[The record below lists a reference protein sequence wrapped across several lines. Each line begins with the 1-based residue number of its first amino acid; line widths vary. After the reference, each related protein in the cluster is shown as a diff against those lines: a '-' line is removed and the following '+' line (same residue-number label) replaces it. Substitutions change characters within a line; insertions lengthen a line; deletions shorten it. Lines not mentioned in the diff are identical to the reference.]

1 MRSTVVINQ
10 DLRPLR
16 SRTRSLLNFMQ
27 YFHSCNPQ
35 SLLHLESHFSVGIY
49 HDFGEQKKNRRLS
62 AEVDDSIQCHNLY
75 LLGRAE
81 GPALGPCPHLNQALR
96 TAKLFNSSKVMAPS
110 IRLS

>member
-35 SLLHLESHFSVGIY
+35 SLLRLESHFSVGIY
-49 HDFGEQKKNRRLS
+49 HDFGEKKKDRSLS
-62 AEVDDSIQCHNLY
+62 AEVDDSIQCHTSTCL
-75 LLGRAE
+75 RAKR
-81 GPALGPCPHLNQALR
+81 GPRRAHAPHLNQALG
-96 TAKLFNSSKVMAPS
+96 TAKLFSS
-110 IRLS
+110 